1 MQTPKLLLIEKVLV
15 LKSLSIFAETPETI
29 LAEIAHLIEE
39 QELTNG
45 TSIFKEGDLGD
56 SMYIIFRGS
65 VRIHKKDQTLA
76 EFHEKEFFGEL
87 SLLDPE
93 TRSASATA
101 ITDCFLLKIDQEAIY
116 DLFESRPEVVQGVV
130 KILCR
135 RIRSINQKLIEMGK
149 LIPTP

>member
-15 LKSLSIFAETPETI
+15 LKSLTIFAETPETI

-39 QELTNG
+39 TELSKG
-45 TSIFKEGDLGD
+45 TSIFKEGEIGNC
-56 SMYIIFRGS
+56 MYIIFRGA
-65 VRIHKKDQTLA
+65 VRIHKREQTLA

-93 TRSASATA
+93 TRSASATTM
-101 ITDCFLLKIDQEAIY
+101 TDCFLLKINQEAIY
-116 DLFESRPEVVQGVV
+116 DLFESRPEVVHGVM

-135 RIRSINQKLIEMGK
+135 RIRSINQKLIEIGQAA
-149 LIPTP
+149 PTP